1 MPIWNPEYESM
12 DRAALSELQ
21 LRRLQSTVAWVYERV
36 PYYRQA
42 LDSAGIKPKDVRSL
56 ADVRSLPFT
65 DKTALRDTYPFGM
78 FAVPMEQVVRV
89 HSSSGTTGK
98 PIVVGYTKGD
108 LNSWTELTAR
118 VASAAGVTARDR
130 VQMAFLYGM
139 FTGGWGMHYG
149 VERVGATVFP
159 AGSGNTERQLLM
171 LQDFGTTV
179 LVGTPSYALYLAE
192 AAEKQGLDIRSLP
205 LRVGL
210 FGGEPSGE
218 GMRDEIER
226 RLGILATDNYGLS
239 EVMGPGVS
247 GECEHQCGLHLNE
260 DHFLFEL
267 VDPVSGEP
275 VPDGEEGELVI
286 TTLTKEAFPV
296 LRYRTHDLTSI
307 DDAPCACGRTLARM
321 KKVRMRTD
329 DMLIIRGVNV
339 FPSQIEDA
347 LLKVEGVQPHYLVVV
362 NREGALDDLEIKI
375 EVAEEIF
382 SDVMAD
388 MVAFTKRVAAQVYS
402 VIGLHAKITLVEPG
416 TIERTA
422 GKAKHVLDNRRIADA

>member
-1 MPIWNPEYESM
+1 MPIWNAEYETM
-12 DRAALSELQ
+12 NRDALATLQ
-21 LRRLQSTVAWVYERV
+21 LRRLQATVEWVYERI
-36 PYYRQA
+36 PYYRA
-42 LDSAGIKPKDVRSL
+42 ELDARGVKPKDIRSL
-56 ADVRSLPFT
+56 EDVRLLPMT

-78 FAVPMEQVVRV
+78 FAVPLEQVVRV

-108 LNSWTELTAR
+108 LNTWSELTAR
-118 VASAAGVTARDR
+118 IASAAGVTSADR

-149 VERVGATVFP
+149 IERVGATVFP
-159 AGSGNTERQLLM
+159 AGSGNTDRQLM
-171 LQDFGTTV
+171 MMQDFGTTA
-179 LVGTPSYALYLAE
+179 LVCTPSYALYIAE
-192 AAEKQGLDIRSLP
+192 VAEKAGIDIRSLP

-218 GMRDEIER
+218 GMREEIER
-226 RLGILATDNYGLS
+226 RLGIIATDNYGLS

-247 GECEHQCGLHLNE
+247 GECEHQCGLHMAE
-260 DHFLFEL
+260 DHFLFE
-267 VDPVSGEP
+267 VVHPETGEP
-275 VPDGEEGELVI
+275 CAEGEEGELII

-296 LRYRTHDLTSI
+296 LRYRTHDLTVVDTS
-307 DDAPCACGRTLARM
+307 PCACGRTLARM
-321 KKVRMRTD
+321 RKVRARTD

-347 LLKVEGVQPHYLVVV
+347 LFQVEGVQPHYLIVVD
-362 NREGALDDLEIKI
+362 RDGAMDDIEVRI

-388 MVAFTKRVAAQVYS
+388 MVAFTKRVAERIYA
-402 VIGLHAKITLVEPG
+402 VIGLHAKVRLVEPG

-422 GKAKHVLDNRRIADA
+422 GKAKRVIDNRRTE

>member
-12 DRAALSELQ
+12 ERGALAALQ
-21 LRRLQSTVAWVYERV
+21 LSRLRSTVSWVYERV
-36 PYYRQA
+36 PYYRDA
-42 LDSAGIKPKDVRSL
+42 LDARGVKPKDIRSL
-56 ADVRSLPFT
+56 ADVRLLPFT

-108 LNSWTELTAR
+108 LNTWTELTAR
-118 VASAAGVTARDR
+118 VASAAGITAHDR

-149 VERVGATVFP
+149 IERVGATVFP
-159 AGSGNTERQLLM
+159 AGSGNTERQLM
-171 LQDFGTTV
+171 MMQDFGTTG
-179 LVGTPSYALYLAE
+179 LVCTPSYALYLAE
-192 AAEKQGLDIRSLP
+192 KAEAAGIDMTALP

-218 GMRDEIER
+218 GMRAEIER

-247 GECEHQCGLHLNE
+247 GECEHQDGLHMAE
-260 DHFLFEL
+260 DHFVFEV
-267 VDPVSGEP
+267 VDPATGESLP
-275 VPDGEEGELVI
+275 AGEEGELVI
-286 TTLTKEAFPV
+286 TTITKEAFPL
-296 LRYRTHDLTSI
+296 LRYRTHDLTVI
-307 DDAPCACGRTLARM
+307 DPSPCACGRTLARM
-321 KKVRMRTD
+321 RKVRSRTD

-339 FPSQIEDA
+339 YPSQIEDA
-347 LLKVEGVQPHYLVVV
+347 LLRVEGVAPHYLIVVD
-362 NREGALDDLEIKI
+362 RRGALDDLEVQI
-375 EVAEEIF
+375 EVAPATF
-382 SDVMAD
+382 SHAMVD
-388 MVAFTKRVAAQVYS
+388 MVAFTARVESQIQS
-402 VIGLHAKITLVEPG
+402 VVGLHAKVTLVEPG

-422 GKAKHVLDNRRIADA
+422 GKAKRVIDRRQLT